1 MNKTFFKKRKS
12 SIQNTVQGFAISKV
26 SYFLFMDITLN
37 YSNVIGHYLMSKH
50 FSLTTEHF
58 SR

>member
-1 MNKTFFKKRKS
+1 MLPYIWK
-12 SIQNTVQGFAISKV
+12 QNNISVMLNFLSV
-26 SYFLFMDITLN
+26 SYFLFMDIALN